1 MSVRVFLSL
10 FLILSITACN
20 TGDVKSK
27 VKIDKYFDLVS
38 LLDEQS
44 ELLYTNK
51 AVLDKKLTANGEVES
66 ILVRPDSAAQIRNEL
81 KLFYEANINKLGLGD
96 AYFTEEL
103 PGINGMRKVI
113 NTAKRSGPNVRL
125 IEYDYKSD
133 ALDRIRIVM
142 EDKNDVYTFEK
153 EMLMNFKSVN
163 GREILSNY
171 TISGKQQMVMKSDLN
186 FIIEGSFSK

>member
-1 MSVRVFLSL
+1 MTVRIFLGL

-20 TGDVKSK
+20 TGDIKTR

-66 ILVRPDSAAQIRNEL
+66 ILVRPDSAAQIRDEL

-113 NTAKRSGPNVRL
+113 NTAKKSGSNVRL

-133 ALDRIRIVM
+133 VLDRVRIVM

-153 EMLMNFKSVN
+153 EMLMNFKLVN

-186 FIIEGSFSK
+186 FTIEGSFSK